1 MILISSAAYV
11 NSEFQI
17 EFGRL
22 PPAFLPVGN
31 RRIFERQV
39 ETLRKTFPEERIYLS
54 LPASYLLSSKDEIVL
69 AKLGVTILR
78 GEETLSLAESVKFA
92 ISEAAEFNGSLR
104 LLHGD
109 TWLSEIPS
117 SLDLIG
123 IVETQEDYSW
133 EVEDVSTAS
142 ESVWCGY
149 FAFSDVR
156 AIHESLDTSK
166 RDFIGAVRSYDMKR
180 PLERHKF
187 DGWHDFGHVNTYFQ
201 SRARLTTERSFNE
214 LSIADGCVR
223 KSGTPPEKIRAEE
236 NWFRSIPPSL
246 RIYTPQLI
254 SSSVEPSA
262 RPHYVLEYLPL
273 PPLNEVF
280 VHGRN
285 PVFYWDR
292 IFSLCGNFL
301 AACQA
306 GLPSSA
312 DVTSIQASAAAL
324 AEMKTW
330 RRLDQFVSVPGRPN
344 LDTGLAING
353 CRVPSLRQIVTE
365 CLGKVSEIPFV
376 PGILHG
382 DLCLSNI
389 LFDSRSDR
397 IKVIDPRGLDE
408 NGDITIVGDLR
419 YDLAKLNHS
428 IIGLYDHIIAG
439 AFSLRSSTDD
449 GTLHFDLEIHTDE
462 RIKQIQEI
470 FLERLFLGKLTARA
484 VMPLT
489 ILLFLSMLPLHSDNA
504 GRQTALLANALRLY
518 SLFNST
524 PEGAT

>member
-39 ETLRKTFPEERIYLS
+39 DTLRKTFPEEHIYLS
-54 LPASYLLSSKDEIVL
+54 LPTTYLLSSKDEIVL
-69 AKLGVTILR
+69 GKLGVRILR
-78 GEETLSLAESVKFA
+78 SEETLSLAESVKFA
-92 ISEAAEFNGSLR
+92 ISEAAEYDGSFR

-109 TWLSEIPS
+109 TWLSEVPS
-117 SLDLIG
+117 ALDLIG

-156 AIHESLDTSK
+156 AFHASLDAAK
-166 RDFIGAVRSYDMKR
+166 RDFIGAVRAYDTKR
-180 PLERHKF
+180 PLQRCKVG
-187 DGWHDFGHVNTYFQ
+187 GWHDFGHVNTYFQ

-214 LSIADGCVR
+214 LLIADGCVR

-236 NWFRSIPPSL
+236 NWFRSIPPAL

-254 SSSVEPSA
+254 SSSVELPS

-301 AACQA
+301 AACEA
-306 GLPSSA
+306 GLPAGA
-312 DVTSIQASAAAL
+312 DVRTIEASAAAL
-324 AEMKTW
+324 AEIKTW
-330 RRLDQFVSVPGRPN
+330 RRLDQFVSGAGRPG
-344 LDTGLAING
+344 LDTPLAING
-353 CRVPSLRQIVTE
+353 CRVPSLRRIVTE
-365 CLGKVSEIPFV
+365 CLEQVSAIPFV

-382 DLCLSNI
+382 DLCLSNV

-408 NGDITIVGDLR
+408 QGDLTIVGDLR
-419 YDLAKLNHS
+419 YDLAKLTHS
-428 IIGLYDHIIAG
+428 VIGLYDHIIAG
-439 AFSLRSSTDD
+439 AFSLSSSLDD
-449 GTLHFDLEIHTDE
+449 ETLHFALEIHIDE
-462 RIKQIQEI
+462 RIKKIQEI
-470 FLERLFLGKLTARA
+470 FLERSFLGKLSATT

-489 ILLFLSMLPLHSDNA
+489 ILLFLSMLPLHSDNS

-518 SLFNST
+518 SLFNSS
-524 PEGAT
+524 PEGTT